1 MAKAIPEDNFGSYLR
16 MLRKRARITQ
26 RDLGIETG
34 YSEGQICR
42 FEQGHKPPD
51 LSTLVALFVPALDVK
66 NAPNNV
72 ARLLELAA
80 LARDESLSDKQV
92 SSQSNTLV
100 NLKSLTTAPA
110 IQPSQPS
117 PMIGK
122 MSKRER
128 DAHLVAARW
137 ALNAEGDVIAA
148 AQHYLSAGALN
159 DAIDV
164 LYDRGVALFNQG
176 RWQDAADMIDKILV
190 HIERALPSSAETD
203 AMRCRLYEVRG
214 DLLLH
219 TVQAEEAQHNFET
232 ALALADG
239 AVHAKL
245 AHKLCVCLAQRGKP
259 TEALALAQ
267 SILHNI
273 DPKHILLIAQLR
285 IAQANAFMSLGQLEQ
300 AELSNL
306 EALQLADKMILF
318 APVLAMSIR
327 ARAHNVLGAIHAM
340 QKHTVIALEHWKQA
354 QRYAADSG
362 LAQIQYRSEGNIANL
377 LYEQGDIAGAL
388 AASQRAILGL
398 QTIGDSYGTAR
409 FVHLQ
414 SILHY
419 IQANYAECVRVAQTS
434 EALKNTL
441 GDVAGVIGSQNQQAK
456 ALLMLGHI
464 RASNEL
470 LAQVLEK
477 AKVLKDARLLAF
489 TYLLACDVAL
499 AQEDGDAALRA
510 VEQAALQLNAFQN
523 DMTLAQDIHLHR
535 VLTHLALNQSA
546 QAQKL
551 LAEHILPSN
560 ASLEIRL
567 ETAIVN
573 ALCQF
578 LAQYKGAT
586 ISPLNLAQTHGYQH
600 YFEVFQRFEHV
611 LMGQVKPVFVL
622 RYVLFGIQ

>member
-66 NAPNNV
+66 NAPNDV

-92 SSQSNTLV
+92 SSQPNIPV
-100 NLKSLTTAPA
+100 KVKSLSAAPA
-110 IQPSQPS
+110 IQIS

-128 DAHLVAARW
+128 DAHLAAARW

-176 RWQDAADMIDKILV
+176 RWQDAADVIDKILA

-232 ALALADG
+232 ALALVDG

-300 AELSNL
+300 AEHSNL

-340 QKHTVIALEHWKQA
+340 QKHTAIALEHWKQA

-398 QTIGDSYGTAR
+398 QTIGDSYGVAR

-456 ALLMLGHI
+456 ALLMLGRI
-464 RASNEL
+464 RESNEL
-470 LAQVLEK
+470 IVQVLEK
-477 AKVLKDARLLAF
+477 AEVLKDARLLAF

-499 AQEDGDAALRA
+499 AKEDGDEALRA
-510 VEQAALQLNAFQN
+510 VEQAVLQLNAVQN
-523 DMTLAQDIHLHR
+523 DVTLAQDIHLHR

-551 LAEHILPSN
+551 LAEHILPAN

-573 ALCQF
+573 ALCQDSS
-578 LAQYKGAT
+578 AQ

-600 YFEVFQRFEHV
+600 YFEVFQRFEQV
-611 LMGQVKPVFVL
+611 LMGHFKPVSIL
-622 RYVLFGIQ
+622 RYVLFGLQ

>member
-66 NAPNNV
+66 NAPNDV

-80 LARDESLSDKQV
+80 LARDEALSDKQV
-92 SSQSNTLV
+92 SSQPNIPV
-100 NLKSLTTAPA
+100 KVKSLSAAPA
-110 IQPSQPS
+110 IQPS
-117 PMIGK
+117 PMLGK

-128 DAHLVAARW
+128 DAHLAAARW

-176 RWQDAADMIDKILV
+176 RWQDAADVIDKILA
-190 HIERALPSSAETD
+190 HIERALSSSAETD

-232 ALALADG
+232 ALALVDG

-300 AELSNL
+300 AEHSNL

-340 QKHTVIALEHWKQA
+340 QKHTAIALEHWKQA

-362 LAQIQYRSEGNIANL
+362 LAQIQHRSEGNIANL

-398 QTIGDSYGTAR
+398 QTIGDSYGVAR

-434 EALKNTL
+434 ETLKNTL

-456 ALLMLGHI
+456 ALLMLGRI
-464 RASNEL
+464 RESNEL
-470 LAQVLEK
+470 LVQVLEK
-477 AKVLKDARLLAF
+477 AEVLKDARLLAF

-499 AQEDGDAALRA
+499 AKEDGDEALRA
-510 VEQAALQLNAFQN
+510 VEQAVLQLNAVQN
-523 DMTLAQDIHLHR
+523 DVTLAQDIHLHR
-535 VLTHLALNQSA
+535 VLTYLALNQSA

-551 LAEHILPSN
+551 LAEHILPAN

-573 ALCQF
+573 ALCQDSS
-578 LAQYKGAT
+578 AQ

-600 YFEVFQRFEHV
+600 YFEVFQRFEQV
-611 LMGQVKPVFVL
+611 LMGHFKPVSIL
-622 RYVLFGIQ
+622 RYVLFGLQ

>member
-66 NAPNNV
+66 NSPNDT

-92 SSQSNTLV
+92 SSQPNPPV
-100 NLKSLTTAPA
+100 NVKSLSAA
-110 IQPSQPS
+110 

-128 DAHLVAARW
+128 DAHLAAARW

-148 AQHYLSAGALN
+148 AQHYLSASALN

-176 RWQDAADMIDKILV
+176 RWQDAADVIDKILV
-190 HIERALPSSAETD
+190 HIERTLPSGAETD

-219 TVQAEEAQHNFET
+219 TVRADESQHNFET

-245 AHKLCVCLAQRGKP
+245 AHKLCVCLAQRGQP
-259 TEALALAQ
+259 TKALALAQ

-273 DPKHILLIAQLR
+273 DSKHILLIAQLR

-300 AELSNL
+300 AEHSNL

-340 QKHTVIALEHWKQA
+340 QKHIEVALEHWKQA

-388 AASQRAILGL
+388 AASQHAIAGL
-398 QTIGDSYGTAR
+398 QSIGDSYGTAR

-414 SILHY
+414 AILYY
-419 IQANYAECVRVAQTS
+419 IQADYAECVRVAQTS

-441 GDVAGVIGSQNQQAK
+441 GDIAGVIGSQNQRAK
-456 ALLMLGHI
+456 ALLMLGRI
-464 RASNEL
+464 SEANEQL
-470 LAQVLEK
+470 VQLIEK
-477 AKVLKDARLLAF
+477 AQALKDIRLLGF

-499 AQEDGDAALRA
+499 AKDDANEALRA
-510 VEQAALQLNAFQN
+510 VEQAALQFNVVQN
-523 DMTLAQDIHLHR
+523 DVTLAQDIYLHQ

-546 QAQKL
+546 QAQQL
-551 LAEHILPSN
+551 LTERYLPAN

-567 ETAIVN
+567 ETGIVN

-578 LAQYKGAT
+578 FNDAVSV
-586 ISPLNLAQTHGYQH
+586 IEVSPLLNLAKAHGYQH
-600 YFEVFQRFEHV
+600 YFDMLRRFEQV
-611 LMGQVKPVFVL
+611 LIGDVKPVSVL
-622 RYVLFGIQ
+622 RYVLFGHQ